1 MNIRNG
7 IDQFADDADKTVL
20 HWLFDKYHMASQWL
34 FVANCNHLRDGVY
47 SYQTNR
53 VWSPTEE
60 GRALYAYMTLS
71 NDKRR
76 YK

>member
-1 MNIRNG
+1 MNIRDEINK
-7 IDQFADDADKTVL
+7 FADDADKTVL

-34 FVANCNHLRDGVY
+34 FVANCTHRRYGAY

-60 GRALYAYMTLS
+60 GVALYANMTMS
-71 NDKRR
+71 NDKLTC
-76 YK
+76 